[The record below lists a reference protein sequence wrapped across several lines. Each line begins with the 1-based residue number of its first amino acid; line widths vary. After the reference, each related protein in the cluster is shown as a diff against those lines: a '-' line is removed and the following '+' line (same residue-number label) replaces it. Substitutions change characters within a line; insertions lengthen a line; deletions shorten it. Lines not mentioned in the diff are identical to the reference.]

1 MGGNHIESQR
11 AVIALF
17 WPAGAGSDGTATLV
31 NITSRR
37 LDVPSTTSALDRIK
51 LKSKLKCFFLFSFFP
66 PLILLARSKYIPR
79 IHLTHLTF
87 LPVCAY
93 FGF

>member
-1 MGGNHIESQR
+1 MGGNLIESQR

-17 WPAGAGSDGTATLV
+17 WPAGARADGTATLV

-37 LDVPSTTSALDRIK
+37 LNIPNATFALHRIK
-51 LKSKLKCFFLFSFFP
+51 LKSKLIFSPPPHFRYYWPGANTFP
-66 PLILLARSKYIPR
+66 GFISHHLA
-79 IHLTHLTF
+79 F